1 MSTSYQQRPGQGSLF
16 KNDKKT
22 TDKHPNLKGK
32 VMLPDGTVCWISGWT
47 KETSAGEKW
56 ISLAIGEPV
65 QGVAQPISQHSQAKG
80 NGYQPQRADESDIP
94 F

>member
-1 MSTSYQQRPGQGSLF
+1 MTMAYEMRPGQGSLF

-22 TDKHPNLKGK
+22 TDKHPNLKGRL
-32 VMLPDGTVCWISGWT
+32 MLPDGSVYWVSGWT

-56 ISLAIGEPV
+56 ISLALGDRV
-65 QGVAQPISQHSQAKG
+65 QQAGQSQHEQAKS
-80 NGYQPQRADESDIP
+80 NGYQGQQDEEIP

>member
-1 MSTSYQQRPGQGSLF
+1 MAYEMKPGQGSLF

-22 TDKHPNLKGK
+22 SERHPNLKGRL
-32 VMLPDGTVCWISGWT
+32 MLPDGSVYWVSGWT

-56 ISLAIGEPV
+56 ISLALGDRV
-65 QGVAQPISQHSQAKG
+65 QQAGQSQHEQAKS
-80 NGYQPQRADESDIP
+80 NGYQGQQDEEIP

>member
-1 MSTSYQQRPGQGSLF
+1 MAYEMRPGQGSLF

-22 TDKHPNLKGK
+22 TDKHPNLKGRL
-32 VMLPDGTVCWISGWT
+32 MLPDGSVYWVSGWT

-56 ISLAIGEPV
+56 ISLALGDRV
-65 QGVAQPISQHSQAKG
+65 QQAGQSQHEQAKS
-80 NGYQPQRADESDIP
+80 NGYQGQQDEEIP

>member
-1 MSTSYQQRPGQGSLF
+1 MTMAYEMRPGQGSLF

-22 TDKHPNLKGK
+22 SERHPNLKGRL
-32 VMLPDGTVCWISGWT
+32 MLPDGSVYWVSGWT

-56 ISLAIGEPV
+56 ISLALGDRV
-65 QGVAQPISQHSQAKG
+65 QQAGQSPHEQAKS
-80 NGYQPQRADESDIP
+80 NGYQGQQDEEIP